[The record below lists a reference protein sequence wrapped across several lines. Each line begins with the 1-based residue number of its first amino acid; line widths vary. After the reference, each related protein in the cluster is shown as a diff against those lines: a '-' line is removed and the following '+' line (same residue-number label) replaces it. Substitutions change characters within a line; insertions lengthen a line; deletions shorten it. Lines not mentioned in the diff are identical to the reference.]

1 MVDNILSLLPHRP
14 PFVMVDELLFADG
27 KSARTS
33 YRVSSDNLFVENGK
47 WNEAGLLEN
56 MAQTVAAGAGY
67 IAKSRNEAVQVG
79 FIGGV
84 KNFVVGIL
92 PSVGDELIT
101 ETVVTDGVFNMV
113 RVEGR
118 AHSKGKLIAS
128 CEFNIFI
135 GNIFIGPQS

>member
-27 KSARTS
+27 SSARTS
-33 YRVSSDNLFVENGK
+33 YRVSPDNLFVENGK

-67 IAKSRNEAVQVG
+67 MAKSRNEAVQVG

-84 KNFVVGIL
+84 KNFVVGDL
-92 PSVGDELIT
+92 PCLGDELIT
-101 ETVVTDGVFNMV
+101 ETVVTDDVFNMV

-118 AHSKGKLIAS
+118 VHNKGKLIAS
-128 CEFNIFI
+128 CEL
-135 GNIFIGPQS
+135 NIFIGPKS

>member
-1 MVDNILSLLPHRP
+1 M
-14 PFVMVDELLFADG
+14 
-27 KSARTS
+27 
-33 YRVSSDNLFVENGK
+33 
-47 WNEAGLLEN
+47 
-56 MAQTVAAGAGY
+56 
-67 IAKSRNEAVQVG
+67 AKSKSEAVQVG

-84 KNFVVGIL
+84 KNFVVGDL

-101 ETVVTDGVFNMV
+101 ETIVTDGVFNMV

-118 AHSKGKLIAS
+118 VHSKGKLIAS